1 MYHLSDNLLIE
12 TYEKARNT
20 NQHPDFI
27 FLIQCEIE
35 RRSLLD
41 DDEVFTQKSRNY
53 LFLAQITN
61 IR

>member
-1 MYHLSDNLLIE
+1 MHYLSDNLLIE
-12 TYEKARNT
+12 TYEKAQTT
-20 NQHPDFI
+20 NQNPDFI

-35 RRSLLD
+35 RRSLLN
-41 DDEVFTQKSRNY
+41 DDELFHQKSKNY